1 MYFQPTR
8 RDIIGLIVSQQG
20 YVIRIHPHDFPR
32 HNFFYSDT
40 RNVFTLHSHFP
51 SFLGITGD

>member
-40 RNVFTLHSHFP
+40 RNVLHFTRI
-51 SFLGITGD
+51 FLVF